1 MKQIDEY
8 QYNTDESESDL
19 KISRIWEND
28 LYRRELIAIQKTEA
42 GRKFCR
48 HTPEH
53 FLDVARLMYIET
65 LEKGLPIPKD
75 LIYGA
80 ALLHDIGRARQYLD
94 GTSHE
99 IASAYLAGRIL
110 PDCGYSKTEIETIQF
125 AILEHRSETD
135 TAGKGSAGNA
145 AAGGKAVSQTAA
157 VSAAVS
163 HEAAAGHAA
172 SADSF
177 ELADVLSDLLYRA
190 DKKSRLCFLC
200 DAEGDCDWP
209 EGLKN
214 RTALR

>member
-8 QYNTDESESDL
+8 QYNTDENNCDL
-19 KISRIWEND
+19 RISRIWDND

-65 LEKGLPIPKD
+65 LEKGLPLPKD

-110 PDCGYSKTEIETIQF
+110 PECGYSKEETKTIQF
-125 AILEHRSETD
+125 AILEHRSEAEVSNNAAD
-135 TAGKGSAGNA
+135 NEAGSNAAASNAAAGNA
-145 AAGGKAVSQTAA
+145 AVSNAA
-157 VSAAVS
+157 EGDRS
-163 HEAAAGHAA
+163 
-172 SADSF
+172 
-177 ELADVLSDLLYRA
+177 ELADVLAGLLYRA

-200 DAEGDCDWP
+200 DAEDECDWP
-209 EGLKN
+209 EGRKN
-214 RTALR
+214 KTALS